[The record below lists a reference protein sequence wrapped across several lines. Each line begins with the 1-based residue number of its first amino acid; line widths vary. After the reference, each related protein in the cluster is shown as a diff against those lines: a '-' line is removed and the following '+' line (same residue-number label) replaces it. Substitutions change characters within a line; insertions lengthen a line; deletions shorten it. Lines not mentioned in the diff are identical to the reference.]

1 VDGRNLYDP
10 KTMFENGITYVSLGR
25 PTMEVVE
32 EPLPLAR
39 LA

>member
-1 VDGRNLYDP
+1 
-10 KTMFENGITYVSLGR
+10 MFENGITYVSLGR